1 MERRAFL
8 ASTGAVLLAAPLV
21 ARAQQSAKM
30 PRVGLLSPGSPSVCT
45 DALRRGLAEQG
56 YVEGRNVSLEPRW
69 AEGDAER
76 LPALAAQLVQAKV
89 AVIVAVISTAA
100 KAAQQATATIPIVM
114 VAVGDPVGLGLVASL
129 ARPGGNITGITS
141 FGPELN
147 SKRMQLLKELIP
159 SLKRAAILWTPTNPL
174 HESSVKRT
182 SEAALAVGVQLQ
194 PLKATNPDEIKL
206 AIRTATQQHA
216 GALIVLGDLLFLR
229 SAARIAA
236 LSLEGRLPT
245 MFPVRESVEAGGLMS
260 YGPKSSVDDV
270 CRRAAI
276 YVDKILK
283 GMKPADLPVEEPSTF
298 ELAINTKTARAL
310 RLTIPQ
316 SLLGR
321 ADEVIE

>member
-1 MERRAFL
+1 M
-8 ASTGAVLLAAPLV
+8 
-21 ARAQQSAKM
+21 
-30 PRVGLLSPGSPSVCT
+30 
-45 DALRRGLAEQG
+45 AEQG
-56 YVEGRNVSLEPRW
+56 YVEGRNVYLEPRW
-69 AEGDAER
+69 AEGNPER
-76 LPALAAQLVQAKV
+76 LPALAVELLQAKV

-114 VAVGDPVGLGLVASL
+114 VSVGDPVGLGLVASL

-182 SEAALAVGVQLQ
+182 SEAAHAVDVQLQ
-194 PLKATNPDEIKL
+194 PLKATNLDEIKL

-216 GALIVLGDLLFLR
+216 GALIVLGDVLFLR
-229 SAARIAA
+229 SAALISA
-236 LSLEGRLPT
+236 LALEGRLPT
-245 MFPVRESVEAGGLMS
+245 TFPDRQSVEAGGLMS
-260 YGPKSSVDDV
+260 YGPKSSSDT
-270 CRRAAI
+270 CRRAAA

-321 ADEVIE
+321 ADEVIQ